1 MKENIYSDFYQEEGK
16 RVDYK
21 AIFFEY
27 LLYWPVIVG
36 VLVCFIV
43 GAYIYL
49 RYCEP
54 VYSVSSTVLI
64 KQADHSKSGSSA
76 FASSIQ
82 DFGSFSVAND
92 FENELEILQS
102 YTLIKK
108 VVTTLGLYIDYA
120 EDGGFGY
127 DPVMYQTSPIQ
138 VWMAPEEADRLP
150 SALQIQMECLP
161 QGKVNAALHY
171 QIGKE
176 TCSLEKSFDKLPA
189 VFITPVGTLNLS
201 WRTDSVS
208 KRLNSPLS
216 LSATIESPSVA
227 ADKYKMYLTAEPV
240 GDFTSIVKLTCE
252 DVSVRR
258 GVDFLR
264 MLVTQ
269 YNNEANEDKNQVAT
283 RTAQFIDERIRI
295 INAEL
300 GSTESELAEYKQRA
314 GLTDLS
320 ADAQLALQESSEYDK
335 QRAENTNQLRLI
347 AFLRS
352 YIDDPKNR
360 YEVIPANVGLADGA
374 LVNVIAQYNE
384 LLVERKRLLRS
395 SNENNPM
402 LINLDASIA
411 VTRNTVLTTVENVE
425 KGLQI
430 TRNSLDLQAGK
441 YQSRINRAPQQE
453 RELISITRQQ
463 EIKANLYLM
472 LLQKREENAITLAA
486 TANNGR
492 IIEEPRRSG
501 LVAPNTLNIYFVALV
516 LGLFFPIMGIY
527 LVRLLRFKIESRVDV
542 ERITNVSVIGDVPL
556 VDNVKTDSVVIKE
569 NENGLMEEVFR
580 NVRTNIQYM
589 LQEGQKVILFTSTV
603 QGEGKSFN
611 AANLAVSFAFMDRR
625 TVVVGM
631 DIRKPKLNHIFGLSG
646 KLPGM
651 TQFLA
656 SPSSVDLLSLC
667 QPTAVSPNLY
677 VLPSGAVP
685 PNPTELVARKSLEQA
700 IDLLKQHFDYVILD
714 TAPIGMVT
722 DTRLIAR
729 VADLSVYVCRAGYT
743 HKNDFELINELEQE
757 NKLPNLCVLINGID
771 MSKRKNGYY
780 YSYGKY
786 GKYGYGKKYGYGYG
800 YGNEK

>member
-208 KRLNSPLS
+208 KRLDSPLS
-216 LSATIESPSVA
+216 LSATIESLSVA
-227 ADKYKMYLTAEPV
+227 ADKYKMHLTAEPV

-656 SPSSVDLLSLC
+656 SPSSVDLFSLC

-757 NKLPNLCVLINGID
+757 KKLPNLCVLINGID

>member
-208 KRLNSPLS
+208 KRLNSHLS

-757 NKLPNLCVLINGID
+757 KKLPNLCVLINGID

>member
-208 KRLNSPLS
+208 KRLDSPLS

-227 ADKYKMYLTAEPV
+227 ADKYKMHLTAEPV

-556 VDNVKTDSVVIKE
+556 VDKVKTDSVVIKE

-656 SPSSVDLLSLC
+656 SPSSVDLFSLC

-757 NKLPNLCVLINGID
+757 KKLPNLCVLINGID

>member
-176 TCSLEKSFDKLPA
+176 NCSLEKSFDKLPA

-208 KRLNSPLS
+208 KRLNPPLS

-227 ADKYKMYLTAEPV
+227 ADKYKMHLTAEPV

-556 VDNVKTDSVVIKE
+556 VDKVKTDSVVIKE

-700 IDLLKQHFDYVILD
+700 IDLLKQHFDYIILD

-757 NKLPNLCVLINGID
+757 KKLPNLCVLINGID

>member
-176 TCSLEKSFDKLPA
+176 NCSLEKSFDKLPA

-208 KRLNSPLS
+208 KRLNPPLS

-227 ADKYKMYLTAEPV
+227 ADKYKMHLTAEPV

-757 NKLPNLCVLINGID
+757 KKLPNLCVLINGID

>member
-208 KRLNSPLS
+208 KRLNPPLS

-227 ADKYKMYLTAEPV
+227 ADKYKMHLTAEPV

-685 PNPTELVARKSLEQA
+685 PNPTELVTRKSLEQA
-700 IDLLKQHFDYVILD
+700 IDLLKQHFDYIILD

-757 NKLPNLCVLINGID
+757 KKLPNLCVLINGID

-786 GKYGYGKKYGYGYG
+786 SKYGYGKKYGYGYG

>member
-208 KRLNSPLS
+208 KRLNSPLF
-216 LSATIESPSVA
+216 LLATIESPSVA
-227 ADKYKMYLTAEPV
+227 ADKYKMHLTAEPV

-347 AFLRS
+347 GFLRS

-757 NKLPNLCVLINGID
+757 KKLPNLCVLINGID

>member
-120 EDGGFGY
+120 ENGGFGY

-176 TCSLEKSFDKLPA
+176 NCSLEKSFDKLPA

-208 KRLNSPLS
+208 KRLNFPLS

-227 ADKYKMYLTAEPV
+227 ADKYKMHLTAEPV

-556 VDNVKTDSVVIKE
+556 VDKVKTDSVVIKE

-685 PNPTELVARKSLEQA
+685 PNPTELVVRKSLEQA

-757 NKLPNLCVLINGID
+757 KKLPNLCVLINGID

-786 GKYGYGKKYGYGYG
+786 SKYGYGKKYGYGYG
-800 YGNEK
+800 NEK

>member
-208 KRLNSPLS
+208 KRLNSPLF
-216 LSATIESPSVA
+216 LLATIESPSVA
-227 ADKYKMYLTAEPV
+227 ADKYKMHLTAEPV

-757 NKLPNLCVLINGID
+757 KKLPNLCVLINGID

-786 GKYGYGKKYGYGYG
+786 SKYGYGKKYGYGYG

>member
-208 KRLNSPLS
+208 KRLNPPLS

-227 ADKYKMYLTAEPV
+227 ADKYKMHLTAEPV

-700 IDLLKQHFDYVILD
+700 IDLLKQHFDYIILD

-757 NKLPNLCVLINGID
+757 KKLPNLCVLINGID

>member
-208 KRLNSPLS
+208 KRLNPPLS

-227 ADKYKMYLTAEPV
+227 ADKYKMHLTAEPV

-556 VDNVKTDSVVIKE
+556 VDKVKTDSVVIKE

-685 PNPTELVARKSLEQA
+685 PNPTELVVRKSLEQA
-700 IDLLKQHFDYVILD
+700 IDLLKQHFDYIILD

-757 NKLPNLCVLINGID
+757 KKLPNLCVLINGID

>member
-127 DPVMYQTSPIQ
+127 DPVMYQTSHIQ

-208 KRLNSPLS
+208 KRLNPPLS

-227 ADKYKMYLTAEPV
+227 ADKYKMHLTAEPV

-700 IDLLKQHFDYVILD
+700 IDLLKQHFDYIILD

-757 NKLPNLCVLINGID
+757 KKLPNLCVLINGID

-786 GKYGYGKKYGYGYG
+786 SKYGYGKKYGYGYG

>member
-138 VWMAPEEADRLP
+138 VWMAPEEADQLP

-208 KRLNSPLS
+208 KRLNPPLS

-227 ADKYKMYLTAEPV
+227 ADKYKMHLTAEPV

-527 LVRLLRFKIESRVDV
+527 LVRLLRFKIESRMDV

-556 VDNVKTDSVVIKE
+556 VDKVKTDSVVIKE

-685 PNPTELVARKSLEQA
+685 PNPTELVVRKSLEQA

-757 NKLPNLCVLINGID
+757 KKLPNLCVLINGID

>member
-208 KRLNSPLS
+208 KRLNPPLS

-227 ADKYKMYLTAEPV
+227 ADKYKMHLTAEPV

-700 IDLLKQHFDYVILD
+700 IDLLKQHFDYIILD

-757 NKLPNLCVLINGID
+757 KKLPNLCVLINGID

-786 GKYGYGKKYGYGYG
+786 SKYGYGKKYGYGYG

>member
-36 VLVCFIV
+36 VLACFIV

-208 KRLNSPLS
+208 KRLNPPLS

-227 ADKYKMYLTAEPV
+227 ADKYKMHLTAEPV

-685 PNPTELVARKSLEQA
+685 PNPTELVTRKSLEQA
-700 IDLLKQHFDYVILD
+700 IDLLKQHFDYIILD

-757 NKLPNLCVLINGID
+757 KKLPNLCVLINGID

-786 GKYGYGKKYGYGYG
+786 SKYGYGKKYGYGYG

>member
-208 KRLNSPLS
+208 KRLNSPLF

-227 ADKYKMYLTAEPV
+227 ADKYKMHLTAEPV

-656 SPSSVDLLSLC
+656 SPSSVDLFSLC

-757 NKLPNLCVLINGID
+757 KKLPNLCVLINGID

-786 GKYGYGKKYGYGYG
+786 SKYGYGKKYGYGYG

>member
-36 VLVCFIV
+36 VLACFIV

-138 VWMAPEEADRLP
+138 VWMAPEEADQLP

-208 KRLNSPLS
+208 KRLNPPLS

-227 ADKYKMYLTAEPV
+227 ADKYKMHLTAEPV

-556 VDNVKTDSVVIKE
+556 VDKVKTDSVVIKE

-685 PNPTELVARKSLEQA
+685 PNPTELVVRKSLEQA

-757 NKLPNLCVLINGID
+757 KKLPNLCVLINGID

>member
-208 KRLNSPLS
+208 KRLNPPLS

-227 ADKYKMYLTAEPV
+227 ADKYKMHLTAEPV

-352 YIDDPKNR
+352 YIDGPKNR

-556 VDNVKTDSVVIKE
+556 VDKVKTDSVVIKE

-700 IDLLKQHFDYVILD
+700 IDLLKQHFDYIILD

-757 NKLPNLCVLINGID
+757 KKLPNLCVLINGID

-786 GKYGYGKKYGYGYG
+786 SKYGYGKKYGYGYG

>member
-36 VLVCFIV
+36 VLACFIV

-127 DPVMYQTSPIQ
+127 DLVMYQTSPIQ

-208 KRLNSPLS
+208 KRLNPPLS

-227 ADKYKMYLTAEPV
+227 ADKYKMHLTAEPV

-556 VDNVKTDSVVIKE
+556 VDKVKTDSVVIKE

-700 IDLLKQHFDYVILD
+700 IDLLKQHFDYIILD

-786 GKYGYGKKYGYGYG
+786 SKYGYGKKYGYGYG
-800 YGNEK
+800 NEK

>member
-27 LLYWPVIVG
+27 LLYWPVILG

-176 TCSLEKSFDKLPA
+176 NCSLEKSFDKLPA

-208 KRLNSPLS
+208 KRLNFPLS

-227 ADKYKMYLTAEPV
+227 ADKYKMHLTAEPV

-757 NKLPNLCVLINGID
+757 KKLPNLCVLINGID

-786 GKYGYGKKYGYGYG
+786 SKYGYGKKYGYGYG
-800 YGNEK
+800 YGNER

>member
-208 KRLNSPLS
+208 KRLNPPLS

-227 ADKYKMYLTAEPV
+227 ADKYKMHLTAEPV

-757 NKLPNLCVLINGID
+757 KKLPNLCVLINGID

-786 GKYGYGKKYGYGYG
+786 SKYGYGKKYGYGYG

>member
-76 FASSIQ
+76 FFSSIQ

-227 ADKYKMYLTAEPV
+227 ADKYKMHLTAEPV

-757 NKLPNLCVLINGID
+757 KKLPNLCVLINGID

-786 GKYGYGKKYGYGYG
+786 SKYGYGKKYGYGYG

>member
-208 KRLNSPLS
+208 KRLNPPLS

-227 ADKYKMYLTAEPV
+227 ADKYKMHLTAEPV

-527 LVRLLRFKIESRVDV
+527 LVRLLRFKIESRMDV

-556 VDNVKTDSVVIKE
+556 VDKVKTDSVVIKE

-685 PNPTELVARKSLEQA
+685 PNPTELVVRKSLEQA

-757 NKLPNLCVLINGID
+757 KKLPNLCVLINGID

>member
-208 KRLNSPLS
+208 KRLNPPLS

-227 ADKYKMYLTAEPV
+227 ADKYKMHLTAEPV

-700 IDLLKQHFDYVILD
+700 IDLLKQHFDYIILD

-722 DTRLIAR
+722 YTRLIAR

-757 NKLPNLCVLINGID
+757 KKLPNLCVLINGID

>member
-208 KRLNSPLS
+208 KRLNPPLS

-227 ADKYKMYLTAEPV
+227 ADKYKMHLTAEPV

-685 PNPTELVARKSLEQA
+685 PNPTELVVRKSLEQA
-700 IDLLKQHFDYVILD
+700 IDLLKQHFDYIILD

-757 NKLPNLCVLINGID
+757 KKLPNLCVLINGID

>member
-208 KRLNSPLS
+208 KRLNSPLF

-227 ADKYKMYLTAEPV
+227 ADKYKMHLTAEPV

-347 AFLRS
+347 GFLRS

-656 SPSSVDLLSLC
+656 SPSSVDLFSLC

-757 NKLPNLCVLINGID
+757 KKLPNLCVLINGID

-786 GKYGYGKKYGYGYG
+786 SKYGYGKKYGYGYG

>member
-208 KRLNSPLS
+208 KRLDSPLS

-700 IDLLKQHFDYVILD
+700 IDLLKQHFDYIILD

-757 NKLPNLCVLINGID
+757 KKLPNLCVLINGID

-786 GKYGYGKKYGYGYG
+786 SKYGYGKKYGYGYG

>member
-208 KRLNSPLS
+208 KRLNSPLF

-227 ADKYKMYLTAEPV
+227 ADKYKMHLTAEPV

-556 VDNVKTDSVVIKE
+556 VGNVKTDSVVIKE

-656 SPSSVDLLSLC
+656 SPSSVDLFSLC

-757 NKLPNLCVLINGID
+757 KKLPNLCVLINGID

-786 GKYGYGKKYGYGYG
+786 SKYGYGKKYGYGYG
-800 YGNEK
+800 NEK

>member
-176 TCSLEKSFDKLPA
+176 NCSLEKSFDKLPA

-208 KRLNSPLS
+208 KRLNFPLS

-227 ADKYKMYLTAEPV
+227 ADKYKMHLTAEPV

-556 VDNVKTDSVVIKE
+556 VDKVKTDSVVIKE

-786 GKYGYGKKYGYGYG
+786 SKYGYGKKYGYGYG
-800 YGNEK
+800 NEK

>member
-208 KRLNSPLS
+208 KRLNSPLF

-227 ADKYKMYLTAEPV
+227 ADKYKMHLTAEPV

-501 LVAPNTLNIYFVALV
+501 LVAPNTLNIYLVAFV

-527 LVRLLRFKIESRVDV
+527 LVRLLQFKIESRMDV

-556 VDNVKTDSVVIKE
+556 VDKVKTDSVVIKE

-786 GKYGYGKKYGYGYG
+786 SKYGYGKKYGYGYG
-800 YGNEK
+800 NEK

>member
-208 KRLNSPLS
+208 KRLNPPLS

-729 VADLSVYVCRAGYT
+729 VADLSMYVCRAGYT

-757 NKLPNLCVLINGID
+757 KKLPNLCVLINGID

-786 GKYGYGKKYGYGYG
+786 SKYGYGKKYGYGYG

>member
-208 KRLNSPLS
+208 KRLNSPLF

-227 ADKYKMYLTAEPV
+227 ADKYKMHLTAEPV

-700 IDLLKQHFDYVILD
+700 IDLLKQHFDYIILD

-757 NKLPNLCVLINGID
+757 KKLPNLCVLINGID

>member
-729 VADLSVYVCRAGYT
+729 VADLSMYVCRAGYT

-757 NKLPNLCVLINGID
+757 KKLPNLCVLINGID

-786 GKYGYGKKYGYGYG
+786 SKYGYGKKYGYGYG

>member
-208 KRLNSPLS
+208 KRLNPPLS

-227 ADKYKMYLTAEPV
+227 ADKYKMHLTAEPV

-556 VDNVKTDSVVIKE
+556 VDKVKTDSVVIKE

-685 PNPTELVARKSLEQA
+685 PNPTELVVRKSLEQA

-757 NKLPNLCVLINGID
+757 KKLPNLCVLINGID

>member
-227 ADKYKMYLTAEPV
+227 ADKYKMHLTAEPV

-527 LVRLLRFKIESRVDV
+527 LVRLLRFKIESRMDV

-556 VDNVKTDSVVIKE
+556 VDKVKTDSVVIKE

-685 PNPTELVARKSLEQA
+685 PNPTELVVRKSLEQA

-757 NKLPNLCVLINGID
+757 KKLPNLCVLINGID

>member
-208 KRLNSPLS
+208 KRLNSPLF

-227 ADKYKMYLTAEPV
+227 ADKYKMHLTAEPV

>member
-208 KRLNSPLS
+208 KRLNSPLF

-227 ADKYKMYLTAEPV
+227 ADKYKMHLTAEPV

-527 LVRLLRFKIESRVDV
+527 LVRLLRFKIESRMDV

-556 VDNVKTDSVVIKE
+556 VDKVKTDSVVIKE

-685 PNPTELVARKSLEQA
+685 PNPTELVVRKSLEQA

-757 NKLPNLCVLINGID
+757 KKLPNLCVLINGID

>member
-208 KRLNSPLS
+208 KRLDSPLS

-227 ADKYKMYLTAEPV
+227 ADKYKMHLTAEPV

-556 VDNVKTDSVVIKE
+556 VDKVKTDSVVIKE

-656 SPSSVDLLSLC
+656 SPSSVDLFSLC

-757 NKLPNLCVLINGID
+757 KKLPNLCVLINGID

-786 GKYGYGKKYGYGYG
+786 SKYGYGKKYGYGYG
-800 YGNEK
+800 NEK

>member
-208 KRLNSPLS
+208 KRLNPPLS

-227 ADKYKMYLTAEPV
+227 ADKYKMHLTAEPV

-700 IDLLKQHFDYVILD
+700 IDLLKQHFDYIILD

-757 NKLPNLCVLINGID
+757 KKLPNLCVLINGID

-780 YSYGKY
+780 YIYGKY

>member
-76 FASSIQ
+76 YASSIQ

-208 KRLNSPLS
+208 KRLNSPLF

-227 ADKYKMYLTAEPV
+227 ADKYKMHLTAEPV

-656 SPSSVDLLSLC
+656 SPSSVDLFSLC

-757 NKLPNLCVLINGID
+757 KKLPNLCVLINGID

-786 GKYGYGKKYGYGYG
+786 SKYGYGKKYGYGYG